1 MILLLQGLRF
11 PPAQGDSDPRSV
23 AIISSSWTELFGQE
37 VEGFDELENAF
48 PAENA
53 LECLTSESLK
63 LKNKN
68 EIAEKGLKIA
78 ENSWNIKLISENVW
92 K

>member
-1 MILLLQGLRF
+1 VSQLV
-11 PPAQGDSDPRSV
+11 SK
-23 AIISSSWTELFGQE
+23 
-37 VEGFDELENAF
+37 ENAF

-68 EIAEKGLKIA
+68 KIAEKGLKIA
-78 ENSWNIKLISENVW
+78 ENV
-92 K
+92 